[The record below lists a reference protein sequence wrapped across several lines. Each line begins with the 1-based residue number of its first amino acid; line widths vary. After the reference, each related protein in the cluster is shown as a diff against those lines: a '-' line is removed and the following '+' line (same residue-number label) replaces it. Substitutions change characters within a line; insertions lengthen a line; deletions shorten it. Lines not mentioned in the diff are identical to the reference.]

1 MEGGLRVFVARSYSA
16 RLLGLA
22 LLADLEPGQALLI
35 PGCSSVHTF
44 GMRFAIDVAFLR
56 AETVV
61 AVHERLPPFRIV
73 SAPRTARAEIAA
85 LELAAGQARRLGI
98 RPGSRLPPARF
109 L

>member
-1 MEGGLRVFVARSYSA
+1 MGGELLIRTADGFARRFA
-16 RLLGLA
+16 GLIGRSG
-22 LLADLEPGQALLI
+22 LPPGQALLI
-35 PGCSSVHTF
+35 PSCRSIHTI

-61 AVHERLPPFRIV
+61 AVYERVPPFRIV
-73 SAPRTARAEIAA
+73 RAPGTPRAEIAA